1 MSCCLSEN
9 FVCFFIEVK
18 LTTKVAYATTIAK
31 TTPKPNPK
39 MAPASSFGE
48 TNNGINATSP
58 KAKAINVPTML
69 KMKPIKTF

>member
-1 MSCCLSEN
+1 
-9 FVCFFIEVK
+9 
-18 LTTKVAYATTIAK
+18 VAYATTIAK